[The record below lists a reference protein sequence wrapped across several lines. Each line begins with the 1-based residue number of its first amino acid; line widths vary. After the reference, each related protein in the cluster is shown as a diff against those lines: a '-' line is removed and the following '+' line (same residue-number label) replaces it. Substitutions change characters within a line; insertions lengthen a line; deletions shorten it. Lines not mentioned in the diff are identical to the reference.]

1 MTTAYNDLIN
11 IPSFG
16 KKKETEFADT
26 RWDVKFFCKDCRKIV
41 EVTRLHPQKYD
52 YECNECKEK
61 NIAIGTEA
69 SLAEVYLH
77 KK

>member
-16 KKKETEFADT
+16 KKKETEFADD
-26 RWDVKFFCKDCRKIV
+26 RGEVKFYCKDCRKIV

-52 YECNECKEK
+52 YECNECKGK
-61 NIAIGTEA
+61 DIAIGTDA
-69 SLAEVYLH
+69 SIHEVYLD
-77 KK
+77 KR

>member
-16 KKKETEFADT
+16 KKKETEFVED
-26 RWDVKFFCKDCRKIV
+26 RGDVRFYCRDCGKIV

-52 YECNECKEK
+52 YECNECKSK

-69 SLAEVYLH
+69 SIKEVYLN
-77 KK
+77 KR